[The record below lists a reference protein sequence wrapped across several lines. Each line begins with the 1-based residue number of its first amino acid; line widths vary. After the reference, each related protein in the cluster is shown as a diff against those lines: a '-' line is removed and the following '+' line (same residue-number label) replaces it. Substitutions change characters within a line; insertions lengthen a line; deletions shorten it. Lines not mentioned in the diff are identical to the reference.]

1 MENPIFGIMKAEK
14 SFKQLLTQ
22 TSLVAAIVL
31 VTLWLVVYF
40 VGYYYYANGYL
51 LLSVLAC
58 FGFIGYKAFKN
69 KNEIVNFDF
78 GKAFQFVL
86 TAYVVAA
93 LIKSIFLFF
102 LLNFWDPNLSE
113 YLYQI
118 DKKATEQQIIADKIP
133 KEFQQKLFEQVENNR
148 YFTPT
153 VLFQEFVGELTYAAI
168 ISAIIAY
175 FVKSKK
181 ASNPELTNIESFF
194 KKNE

>member
-1 MENPIFGIMKAEK
+1 MNSEK
-14 SFKQLLTQ
+14 SFKQVLIQ
-22 TSLVAAIVL
+22 TASIGAIILVI
-31 VTLWLVVYF
+31 LWLAVYF
-40 VGYYYYANGYL
+40 MGYYYYVNGYL
-51 LLSVLAC
+51 LLAILAC
-58 FGFIGYKAFKN
+58 FGFIGFKAFTN
-69 KNEIVNFDF
+69 KNLIVGFDY

-86 TAYVVAA
+86 TSYVIAA
-93 LIKSIFLFF
+93 LVKSIFLFF

-133 KEFQQKLFEQVENNR
+133 KDFQQKLFEQVENNR